1 MNDYI
6 YLTQEG
12 IDKLSSELEELKGPI
27 RRELASKLKS
37 AIEMG
42 DLSENADYKK
52 AKEDQGFIE
61 GKIQE
66 LEETLRRAQAIEHSN
81 NESGLIEIGSTVT
94 IIEEGFSEEVI
105 HIVGSKETDPNSGKL
120 SYESPIG
127 SALLKHKVGDIVR
140 VTTPGG
146 SINFKVIKIE

>member
-1 MNDYI
+1 MI
-6 YLTQEG
+6 FG
-12 IDKLSSELEELKGPI
+12 ILHP
-27 RRELASKLKS
+27 SK
-37 AIEMG
+37 
-42 DLSENADYKK
+42 
-52 AKEDQGFIE
+52 
-61 GKIQE
+61 
-66 LEETLRRAQAIEHSN
+66 AIEHSN

-94 IIEEGFSEEVI
+94 IIEEGFPEEVI